1 MYCNNC
7 GAKLSKNDTICPYC
21 GYSSPEKEESAYMK
35 HLNDL
40 MKDTKD
46 LEDVPA
52 TEYKSEIKQQS
63 RRALKVFLI
72 VAAVFLVPTGIF
84 SAYRIY
90 DSYRTHQEYLEESAF
105 EKKYLSTLN
114 DLYQNAGLEETY
126 NYLISLSDKKGYSAV
141 FHWKHYPFLSYYD
154 DYLFIQDVMQDFKTE
169 QPSESDLTSAFYHA
183 MELTREV
190 PASRDYHKLTAEEK
204 ARFQLWQN
212 SCDTFLQTVFHLTAE
227 DADALYPSLC
237 SYHAIMYSECKKY
250 VHSQMDG
257 GVL

>member
-72 VAAVFLVPTGIF
+72 VAAVFLVPT
-84 SAYRIY
+84 
-90 DSYRTHQEYLEESAF
+90 D
-105 EKKYLSTLN
+105 
-114 DLYQNAGLEETY
+114 
-126 NYLISLSDKKGYSAV
+126 
-141 FHWKHYPFLSYYD
+141 
-154 DYLFIQDVMQDFKTE
+154 FI
-169 QPSESDLTSAFYHA
+169 
-183 MELTREV
+183 
-190 PASRDYHKLTAEEK
+190 
-204 ARFQLWQN
+204 
-212 SCDTFLQTVFHLTAE
+212 
-227 DADALYPSLC
+227 
-237 SYHAIMYSECKKY
+237 
-250 VHSQMDG
+250 
-257 GVL
+257 